1 MDVDAQFAAVGG
13 ASFHEFKPDEAKP
26 FGQLRNPGFL
36 AIDRQPHSQRNSRK
50 RLKSLRCILATNQ
63 NSIIRIAME
72 RGPQFLRVASPM
84 PYLIQQI
91 EVDIAVER
99 RDHAP
104 YTKGNVDR
112 LMLRSRRFVAE
123 PKESECC
130 DEW

>member
-1 MDVDAQFAAVGG
+1 
-13 ASFHEFKPDEAKP
+13 
-26 FGQLRNPGFL
+26 
-36 AIDRQPHSQRNSRK
+36 
-50 RLKSLRCILATNQ
+50 
-63 NSIIRIAME
+63 
-72 RGPQFLRVASPM
+72 M